1 MRGHEDE
8 SWEVGMKPRMEIPK
22 KVKEN
27 RRERKKTERFEGVHS
42 LWFLGLIFLGVDM
55 REANGESESK

>member
-8 SWEVGMKPRMEIPK
+8 SWEMGMKLRMETPK
-22 KVKEN
+22 RVKEN

-42 LWFLGLIFLGVDM
+42 LWFLGLIFLGEDM
-55 REANGESESK
+55 REARGGSESK